1 MPVPD
6 VPAAATPGSADPI
19 PRVGS
24 AAPSPPKRLQPVLA
38 RRHAAG
44 APSARGLL
52 FTVLGEYVLPG
63 GGAVW
68 TATVISA
75 MARLGVEEKATR
87 QALMRTAA
95 DGWLTADRVGRR
107 TRWLLTSS
115 AEELLTAGT
124 ERIYGFGAHRA
135 DWDGSWLLVLAR
147 APESERAARHVLRT
161 RLTWAGLGNPAP
173 GVWISTHAERLGE
186 VERALQEAGLADD
199 AQVFRGHHEGGQLAA
214 MVAQA
219 WDLDA
224 IGRSYDAFLTAF
236 ADAAGRDPLAATIEL
251 VHAWRRFPF
260 TDPDLPRQ
268 LLPGEWSGARAAALF
283 RRRHAEW
290 SPAAQEEWRREAA
303 AAEQVQQLTAGRG
316 YGAASDQNTSTSKWP
331 ADGSGSP

>member
-1 MPVPD
+1 MPTED
-6 VPAAATPGSADPI
+6 MPGTADPI

-24 AAPSPPKRLQPVLA
+24 AAPSQAVLSRPA
-38 RRHAAG
+38 LSRRHAVG

-52 FTVLGEYVLPG
+52 FTLLGEYVLPG

-68 TATVISA
+68 TATVIST

-107 TRWLLTSS
+107 TRWQPTAN
-115 AEELLTAGT
+115 AEELLTEGA

-135 DWDGSWLLVLAR
+135 GWDGSWLVVLVR
-147 APESERAARHVLRT
+147 APESERAARHVLRS
-161 RLTWAGLGNPAP
+161 RLTWAGFGSPAP
-173 GVWISTHAERLGE
+173 GVWISTHADRLAE
-186 VERALQEAGLADD
+186 VERVLTEAGLADD
-199 AQVFRGHHEGGQLAA
+199 AQIFHGQHAGGQLAG

-224 IGRSYDAFLTAF
+224 IGRGYDAFLIAF
-236 ADAAGRDPLAATIEL
+236 ADATARDPLAAMIEL

-268 LLPGEWSGARAAALF
+268 LLPRQWSGARAAALF

-290 SPAAQEEWRREAA
+290 SPVAQEQWRLAA
-303 AAEQVQQLTAGRG
+303 AGDGRV
-316 YGAASDQNTSTSKWP
+316 
-331 ADGSGSP
+331 

>member
-1 MPVPD
+1 MPAPD
-6 VPAAATPGSADPI
+6 RPGSAGPS
-19 PRVGS
+19 PRIGP
-24 AAPSPPKRLQPVLA
+24 AAPSLPILS

-75 MARLGVEEKATR
+75 MARLGVEEKAAR

-107 TRWLLTSS
+107 TRWLLTLR
-115 AEELLTAGT
+115 AEELLTEGT

-135 DWDGSWLLVLAR
+135 GWDGDWLLVLVR
-147 APESERAARHVLRT
+147 APESGRAARHVLRS

-173 GVWISTHAERLGE
+173 GVWISTHADRLGE

-199 AQVFRGHHEGGQLAA
+199 AQVFRGQHEGGKLAA
-214 MVAQA
+214 MVGQA

-224 IGRSYDAFLTAF
+224 IGRAYETFLTAF
-236 ADAAGRDPLAATIEL
+236 ADARALDPLASTIEL
-251 VHAWRRFPF
+251 VDAWRRFPF

-268 LLPGEWSGARAAALF
+268 LLPREWAGARAAALF

-290 SPAAQEEWRREAA
+290 SPAALREWRRAA
-303 AAEQVQQLTAGRG
+303 GDGR
-316 YGAASDQNTSTSKWP
+316 A
-331 ADGSGSP
+331 

>member
-1 MPVPD
+1 M
-6 VPAAATPGSADPI
+6 PAAAMPGSADPTN

-24 AAPSPPKRLQPVLA
+24 AAPSQPAPSQPALS

-68 TATVISA
+68 TATVIA
-75 MARLGVEEKATR
+75 TMARLGVEEKATR

-107 TRWLLTSS
+107 TRWLLTPS

-124 ERIYGFGAHRA
+124 ERIYGFGAHR
-135 DWDGSWLLVLAR
+135 DGWDGGWLLVLAR
-147 APESERAARHVLRT
+147 APESERAARHVLRS

-186 VERALQEAGLADD
+186 VERVLQEAGLADD
-199 AQVFRGHHEGGQLAA
+199 AQIFRGQHEGGQVAA
-214 MVAQA
+214 MVGQA

-224 IGRSYDAFLTAF
+224 IGRSYEAFLSAF
-236 ADAAGRDPLAATIEL
+236 ADAAARDPLAATIEL

-268 LLPGEWSGARAAALF
+268 LLPREWIGARAAALF
-283 RRRHAEW
+283 RSRHADW
-290 SPAAQEEWRREAA
+290 SPAAQAVWRREAA
-303 AAEQVQQLTAGRG
+303 AAGQV
-316 YGAASDQNTSTSKWP
+316 
-331 ADGSGSP
+331 

>member
-1 MPVPD
+1 MPTPD
-6 VPAAATPGSADPI
+6 MPAAVMPAAVMPGSA
-19 PRVGS
+19 G
-24 AAPSPPKRLQPVLA
+24 PSPRGGPAEPSRPALS

-52 FTVLGEYVLPG
+52 FTVLGEYVLPSG
-63 GGAVW
+63 GEVW
-68 TATVISA
+68 TATVIA
-75 MARLGVEEKATR
+75 TMARLGVEEKATR

-95 DGWLTADRVGRR
+95 DGWLTADRLGRR
-107 TRWLLTSS
+107 TRWLLTPS

-124 ERIYGFGAHRA
+124 ERIYEFGAHRA

-147 APESERAARHVLRT
+147 VPESERAARHVLRS
-161 RLTWAGLGNPAP
+161 RLSWAGLGNPAP

-199 AQVFRGHHEGGQLAA
+199 AQVFRGQHEGGRLEA

-219 WDLDA
+219 WDLSA
-224 IGRSYDAFLTAF
+224 IGRAYDAFLTTF
-236 ADAAGRDPLAATIEL
+236 ADAAVRDPLAGTIEL

-260 TDPDLPRQ
+260 TDPDLPRE
-268 LLPGEWSGARAAALF
+268 LLPREWIGARAAALF
-283 RRRHAEW
+283 RRHHADW

-303 AAEQVQQLTAGRG
+303 AAGQV
-316 YGAASDQNTSTSKWP
+316 
-331 ADGSGSP
+331 